1 MKKKSKAEQKPRQ
14 TDIKKCRSITELH
27 LTNHLLNYK
36 QHSNRQPPALQ
47 IMDAK
52 EMEQKWEK
60 AISQDKMGIIS
71 NNTKEEPLQMEIKQ
85 QET

>member
-14 TDIKKCRSITELH
+14 TDIKKCRSLTELH

-47 IMDAK
+47 IMDTK
-52 EMEQKWEK
+52 KWEK